1 MNEKTTYAEKHLKTM
16 DINRDNV
23 LLIYSS
29 IIHFFF
35 CQSQS
40 TEAWVGLDY
49 IKFCI
54 LLERQ
59 ILPEQAQQILSRVCS
74 KRYWQAQECDM
85 GYWAGSER

>member
-35 CQSQS
+35 LS
-40 TEAWVGLDY
+40 VPKHRG
-49 IKFCI
+49 
-54 LLERQ
+54 
-59 ILPEQAQQILSRVCS
+59 LSRVRLHKVLHS
-74 KRYWQAQECDM
+74 IGKADITRASTADFEQGLFKEVLTGPRM
-85 GYWAGSER
+85 